1 MKLSLKS
8 LECTGAHYHVWESI
22 ASFLQSASDFEE
34 KNYPYHFS
42 RLMKA
47 TQWGRFWSSFQK
59 TCWSNVFVNDLG
71 NGCEF
76 RFYFILSNSFDSVR
90 KDISWK
96 MQSCS
101 FKKEASAAVA
111 DPCLSFKYNLRHQKY
126 FSVIQ
131 FHSHSAI
138 QVKFSKKN
146 IANCLEVKIEMNM
159 SFIQN
164 FKSGVLNSA
173 SFFRIENKYHST
185 WSLCFWKI
193 TGNN

>member
-1 MKLSLKS
+1 MHIITFEGWLQVSCNLQATSMKKI
-8 LECTGAHYHVWESI
+8 THITFRAWW
-22 ASFLQSASDFEE
+22 
-34 KNYPYHFS
+34 KRPYG
-42 RLMKA
+42 
-47 TQWGRFWSSFQK
+47 GRFWSSFQG

-76 RFYFILSNSFDSVR
+76 RCYFILSNSFHSFR

-96 MQSCS
+96 TRSCS

-126 FSVIQ
+126 CSVIL
-131 FHSHSAI
+131 FHSRSAI
-138 QVKFSKKN
+138 QVKFSKKKY
-146 IANCLEVKIEMNM
+146 CKL

-185 WSLCFWKI
+185 WSL
-193 TGNN
+193 